1 MIGLRKLQNLAHN
14 SFKPRKTIEYILID
28 GIYRIFSRL
37 SAMTDQL
44 YYSCST
50 LSTTKRPITKK
61 YARDPK
67 ACKI

>member
-14 SFKPRKTIEYILID
+14 SFKPRKTIEYILIAS
-28 GIYRIFSRL
+28 IYSRL